1 MPAVIA
7 NYPNR
12 QQSDV
17 DGYIAVVD
25 CRRMGNHYVLQLDGQ
40 TYLVAV
46 ADCAQVRDV
55 AHIEYAPG
63 GRWIADV
70 DETTIW
76 GDFTYHKRG
85 DVMAGTRWQAHQRQK
100 GEGTVSIEQGAISL
114 AVNNSLYAYGM
125 AYKCQHEVDKL
136 RALDTR
142 QETWKFIFGGL
153 LKNG

>member
-1 MPAVIA
+1 MHLAMPQVIA

-25 CRRMGNHYVLQLDGQ
+25 CGRMGSHYVLQLDGQ

-55 AHIEYAPG
+55 AHIEYSFG

-70 DETTIW
+70 DATIW
-76 GDFTYHKRG
+76 DDLPRIPQEATLWPENVYK
-85 DVMAGTRWQAHQRQK
+85 AWQRQMDR
-100 GEGTVSIEQGAISL
+100 VQ
-114 AVNNSLYAYGM
+114 
-125 AYKCQHEVDKL
+125 
-136 RALDTR
+136 
-142 QETWKFIFGGL
+142 
-153 LKNG
+153 

>member
-1 MPAVIA
+1 MPQVIA

-25 CRRMGNHYVLQLDGQ
+25 CGRMGSHYVLQLDGQ

-55 AHIEYAPG
+55 AHIEYSFG

-70 DETTIW
+70 DATIW
-76 GDFTYHKRG
+76 DDLPHIPQRAILWPER
-85 DVMAGTRWQAHQRQK
+85 VWQAHQRQK
-100 GEGTVSIEQGAISL
+100 ERVQ
-114 AVNNSLYAYGM
+114 
-125 AYKCQHEVDKL
+125 
-136 RALDTR
+136 
-142 QETWKFIFGGL
+142 
-153 LKNG
+153 

>member
-25 CRRMGNHYVLQLDGQ
+25 CGRMGSHYVLQLDGQ

-55 AHIEYAPG
+55 AHIEYAFG
-63 GRWIADV
+63 GKWIADV
-70 DETTIW
+70 DERLW
-76 GDFTYHKRG
+76 GDLPRVPQEATLWPLRVFRAY
-85 DVMAGTRWQAHQRQK
+85 QRQM
-100 GEGTVSIEQGAISL
+100 ERVQ
-114 AVNNSLYAYGM
+114 
-125 AYKCQHEVDKL
+125 
-136 RALDTR
+136 
-142 QETWKFIFGGL
+142 
-153 LKNG
+153 